1 MTKFVNP
8 VILDVVAM
16 VEQTSSSQQTADLST
31 DHLLAKFNDILEIVL
46 VNRHGETLKLEA
58 YELNYEVNESEE
70 V

>member
-1 MTKFVNP
+1 MTKFVNS

-16 VEQTSSSQQTADLST
+16 VEQTSSSQQEADLST
-31 DHLLAKFNDILEIVL
+31 ERLLAKFNDILEIVL

>member
-16 VEQTSSSQQTADLST
+16 VDQTSSSQELADIST
-31 DHLLAKFNDILEIVL
+31 EHLLAKFNDILEIVL

-58 YELNYEVNESEE
+58 YELNYKVSESEE
-70 V
+70 G

>member
-1 MTKFVNP
+1 MTKFINP

-16 VEQTSSSQQTADLST
+16 VDQTSSSQELADIST
-31 DHLLAKFNDILEIVL
+31 DRLLAKFNDILEIVL

-58 YELNYEVNESEE
+58 YELNYKVKESEE

>member
-1 MTKFVNP
+1 MNKYVNP

-16 VEQTSSSQQTADLST
+16 VDQTSSSQELADIST
-31 DHLLAKFNDILEIVL
+31 GHLLAKFNDILEIVL

>member
-1 MTKFVNP
+1 MSKYVNS

-16 VEQTSSSQQTADLST
+16 VDQTSSSHQTADLST

-46 VNRHGETLKLEA
+46 INRHGETLKLEA
-58 YELNYEVNESEE
+58 YELNYEVNEAEE

>member
-1 MTKFVNP
+1 
-8 VILDVVAM
+8 M

-58 YELNYEVNESEE
+58 YELNYEVNKSEE